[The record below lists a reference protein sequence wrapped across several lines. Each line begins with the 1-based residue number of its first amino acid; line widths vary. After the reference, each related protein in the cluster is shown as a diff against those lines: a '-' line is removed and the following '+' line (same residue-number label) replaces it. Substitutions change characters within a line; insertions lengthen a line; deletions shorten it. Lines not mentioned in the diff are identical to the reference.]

1 MERHICVPQ
10 NVHESALALQSLQT
24 VPHGNVFVDLVLSH
38 KKLLPSILQAPELE
52 LKPLPDN
59 LKYVFIGDN
68 NTLPVIIASGLTN
81 TQEEKLVK
89 LLCDHKT
96 TIGWTLADIK
106 GISPSMCMHHIL
118 LEDNVKPTREMQ
130 RRLNPPMM
138 EVVKAEILKLLD
150 AGVIYPITDSKWV
163 APIHVVPK
171 KTGITLVKNKNDEL
185 IPTRISSGW
194 RMCVDY
200 RKLNLAT
207 RKDHFPLPFM
217 DQMLERLAGKSF
229 YCFLDGYSGYNQ
241 IVINPEDQ
249 EKTTFTCPF
258 GTYAYRRM
266 PFGLCNA
273 PATFQRCMMSIFSDY
288 VERIIEVFMDDFTVY
303 GDSFD
308 KCLENLSLILKR
320 CIETNLVLNYEKCYF
335 MVEQGIVL
343 GHVVSSRGLEVDK
356 AKIDV
361 ISSLPYPSC
370 VREIRSFLGHA
381 GFYRRF
387 IKDFS
392 KITAPL
398 CKLLAKEVD
407 FVFDQACKDAHDEL
421 KRRVTSAPIIQPPN
435 WDEPFEI
442 MCDASDYAVGAVLG
456 QRIGKNLHVI
466 AYASRMLDEFPP
478 GLSTSQK
485 DKLRADAKYYFW
497 DTPYLW
503 KFCVDQVVRR
513 CVPQDEFHSIL
524 TFCHSHSCGG
534 HFGAKRTTHK
544 VLESGFYW
552 PSIFKDAY
560 HFCKSCEKCQKT
572 GNITHKNQMPLTN
585 ILVSE
590 IFDVWGI
597 DFMGPFPSS
606 FGNLYILL
614 AVDYVSKWIEA
625 KATRTNDAKVVLH
638 FVRTHI
644 VDRFGIPK
652 AIISDRGTHFC
663 NRSMEAL
670 LRKYHVTHRTS
681 TAYHP
686 QTNGQ
691 AEISNREIKSILEKT
706 VQPNRR
712 DWSLR
717 LGDALWAYR
726 TAYKSPIGMSPY
738 RMIYGK
744 ACHLPVELEHK
755 AFWAIKKCN
764 MDYDAAGIA
773 RKLQLQELEE
783 IRNDAYENARIY
795 KEKTKSLHDRMIT
808 RKEFNV
814 GDKVLLYHSRLK
826 LFPGK
831 LRSRW
836 IGPFVVSNV
845 FSYGAVEITSL
856 EINKV
861 LKVNGHRL
869 KPFYEGWTTELT
881 ASAELAEPIYEE
893 YACNMSSQ

>member
-96 TIGWTLADIK
+96 AIGWTLADIK

-150 AGVIYPITDSKWV
+150 AGVIYPITNSKWV

-370 VREIRSFLGHA
+370 VREIRSFLDHA

-534 HFGAKRTTHK
+534 HFGAKRTAHK

-625 KATRTNDAKVVLH
+625 KATRTNDAKVVLD

-691 AEISNREIKSILEKT
+691 TEISNRGIKSILEKT

-856 EINKV
+856 ETNKV

-893 YACNMSSQ
+893 